1 MSLSWPLKAESVFSG
16 DASVHPDAESRTH
29 IESSL
34 IANNPLAFSSP
45 ECRPLSGIY
54 LRPNLNP
61 ARAFKSLEI
70 SWQKGALSTWTFREL
85 TTERWSICTQ
95 QSTRGPTFVAN
106 SFCRVQRK
114 QVETF
119 NRNFFF
125 FFFLEMRGFA
135 NFSFKLWKI
144 IN

>member
-95 QSTRGPTFVAN
+95 QSTRWAN
-106 SFCRVQRK
+106 FRCEQFLPSSAQ
-114 QVETF
+114 TSW
-119 NRNFFF
+119 NFQPEILFI
-125 FFFLEMRGFA
+125 FFLEMRGFA
-135 NFSFKLWKI
+135 NFSFKLGKM
-144 IN
+144 N